1 MNTKKVASIFIA
13 IAFVVVLIFSCA
25 GILTVQKID
34 VDYKVLS
41 YSYANIKSSNH
52 NSEYVQESLDKYVG
66 NSIVFLDIEQMKRTI
81 SEYPLIQLISIEK
94 QYPNRVKVVLQE
106 RREVYRIND
115 QENDKTYILDD
126 GGYVLSIDGTTFQG
140 RPLIDLSFENISI
153 TFAEAGKK
161 IQIENDNNG
170 QMLASI
176 FDVAM
181 QVGLTDC
188 IKSLKLVDWTGEQYD
203 LYFKTNTGV
212 EIQIV
217 DIINKDGVQLEQDT
231 FAFKV
236 KNAFSI
242 YDEKASDYQKR
253 FGTITSQF
261 IKKNEID
268 ILAIDYVDAVHGDAF
283 LLEQPLNG

>member
-1 MNTKKVASIFIA
+1 MNTKKVVSIFIA

-41 YSYANIKSSNH
+41 YSNANVEISKQ
-52 NSEYVQESLDKYVG
+52 NSEYIQESLNKYVG
-66 NSIVFLDIEQMKRTI
+66 NSIVFLNIEQMKKTI
-81 SEYPLIQLISIEK
+81 SEHPLIQLVSIDK

-106 RREVYRIND
+106 RREVYRVIDEKN
-115 QENDKTYILDD
+115 NKTYILDD
-126 GGYVLSIDGTTFQG
+126 SGYVLSSDGSSFQG
-140 RPLIDLSFENISI
+140 RPLIGLSFENISI
-153 TFAEAGKK
+153 TFAEVGKI
-161 IQIENDNNG
+161 IQIENDEDG
-170 QMLASI
+170 QMLASV
-176 FDVAM
+176 FSVAM

-188 IKSLKLVDWTGEQYD
+188 IKDLKLIDWTGDQYD

-217 DIINKDGVQLEQDT
+217 DIINKDGVKLGQDT